1 LPVFRPGSTANHGMS
16 QIFEIHPENPQLRLI
31 RQAVEIL
38 RRGGVI
44 IYPTDSAYA
53 LGCHIQDKAALQ
65 RIIRLRQLN
74 DKHNFTLV
82 CRDLS
87 ELATYARVNNSD
99 YRLLKAFTP
108 GAYTFILR
116 ATSEVPRL
124 MLHPK
129 RKTIGIRVPDHP
141 VVSALL
147 AELNE
152 PLLSSSLILP
162 GETEP
167 MADIDTIRDTLAK
180 QVDLIIDSGFC
191 GLEATTVV
199 SLVEG
204 VPEVLREGKAD
215 PEPFR

>member
-1 LPVFRPGSTANHGMS
+1 MD
-16 QIFEIHPENPQLRLI
+16 
-31 RQAVEIL
+31 IL
-38 RRGGVI
+38 KRGGVI

-53 LGCHIQDKAALQ
+53 LGCHIQDKASLQ
-65 RIIRLRQLN
+65 RIIRLRKLDN
-74 DKHNFTLV
+74 KHNFTLV

-99 YRLLKAFTP
+99 YRLLKANTP

-141 VVSALL
+141 VVAELL
-147 AELNE
+147 KELNE
-152 PLLSSSLILP
+152 PLLSSTLILP

-167 MADIDTIRDTLAK
+167 MHDMDEIRQVMGK

-199 SLVEG
+199 SLLEG
-204 VPEVLREGKAD
+204 VPQVLREGKAD
-215 PEPFR
+215 PEAFR

>member
-1 LPVFRPGSTANHGMS
+1 MV
-16 QIFEIHPENPQLRLI
+16 
-31 RQAVEIL
+31 IL
-38 RRGGVI
+38 KRGGVI

-53 LGCHIQDKAALQ
+53 LGCHIQDKASLQ
-65 RIIRLRQLN
+65 RIIRIRQLSV
-74 DKHNFTLV
+74 KHNFTLV

-99 YRLLKAFTP
+99 YRLLKTYTP
-108 GAYTFILR
+108 GAYTFILQ

-147 AELNE
+147 KELDE
-152 PLLSSSLILP
+152 PLLSTTLILP
-162 GETEP
+162 EATMP
-167 MADIDTIRDTLAK
+167 MSDIDEIRDVMGK

-199 SLVEG
+199 SLVDG
-204 VPEVLREGKAD
+204 APQLLRKGKAD
-215 PEPFR
+215 PDPFR

>member
-1 LPVFRPGSTANHGMS
+1 MAQVFD
-16 QIFEIHPENPQLRLI
+16 IHPDNPQLRLI
-31 RQAVEIL
+31 RQAVDVL
-38 RRGGVI
+38 RQGGVI

-65 RIIRLRQLN
+65 RIIRIRQLD

-87 ELATYARVNNSD
+87 ELSTYARVNNTD

-108 GAYTFILR
+108 NAYTFILR

-129 RKTIGIRVPDHP
+129 RKTIGIRVPGHP

-147 AELNE
+147 EELNE
-152 PLLSSSLILP
+152 PLLSTTLILP

-167 MADIDTIRDTLAK
+167 LADVHDIRDTLGK

-191 GLEATTVV
+191 GLEATTVIN
-199 SLVEG
+199 LVDG
-204 VPEVLREGKAD
+204 VPEIVRRGKAD
-215 PEPFR
+215 PTPFE

>member
-1 LPVFRPGSTANHGMS
+1 MA
-16 QIFEIHPENPQLRLI
+16 QIFEIHPDNPQLRLI
-31 RQAVEIL
+31 RQAVDIL
-38 RRGGVI
+38 RNGGVM
-44 IYPTDSAYA
+44 IYPTDSSYA

-65 RIIRLRQLN
+65 RIIRIRKL
-74 DKHNFTLV
+74 DSKHNFTLV

-87 ELATYARVNNSD
+87 ELATYARVNNTD

-108 GAYTFILR
+108 DAYTFIMR

-147 AELNE
+147 EELNE
-152 PLLSSSLILP
+152 PLLSSTLIMP
-162 GETEP
+162 GESEP
-167 MADIDTIRDTLAK
+167 MADIDEIREALGK

-204 VPEVLREGKAD
+204 VPEVLRRGKAD
-215 PEPFR
+215 PAPFE

>member
-1 LPVFRPGSTANHGMS
+1 MS

-53 LGCHIQDKAALQ
+53 LGCQIQDKAALQ
-65 RIIRLRQLN
+65 RIIRIRQL
-74 DKHNFTLV
+74 DARHNFTLV

-87 ELATYARVNNSD
+87 ELATYARVNNTD

-147 AELNE
+147 TELNE

-162 GETEP
+162 GENEP
-167 MADIDTIRDTLAK
+167 MSDIDQIREVMAR
-180 QVDLIIDSGFC
+180 QVDMIIDSGFC

-199 SLVEG
+199 NLAEG
-204 VPEVLREGKAD
+204 VPEVIRRGKAD
-215 PEPFR
+215 PTPFE

>member
-1 LPVFRPGSTANHGMS
+1 MT
-16 QIFEIHPENPQLRLI
+16 QILEIHPENPQLRLI
-31 RQAVEIL
+31 RQVVEVL

-65 RIIRLRQLN
+65 RIIRLRNLD

-87 ELATYARVNNSD
+87 EIANYAKVNNSD

-108 GAYTFILR
+108 GAYTFILQ

-129 RKTIGIRVPDHP
+129 RKTVGIRVPDHP

-147 AELNE
+147 GELNE
-152 PLLSSSLILP
+152 PLLSSTLILP

-167 MADIDTIRDTLAK
+167 MADIDAIRDTLTR
-180 QVDLIIDSGFC
+180 QVDLVVDSGFC

-204 VPEVLREGKAD
+204 VPEVLRRGKAD
-215 PEPFR
+215 PTPFE

>member
-1 LPVFRPGSTANHGMS
+1 MS

-167 MADIDTIRDTLAK
+167 MAEIDTIRDTLAK

>member
-1 LPVFRPGSTANHGMS
+1 MT
-16 QIFEIHPENPQLRLI
+16 QILEIHPENPQLRLI
-31 RQAVEIL
+31 RQVVEVL

-65 RIIRLRQLN
+65 RIIRLRNLD

-87 ELATYARVNNSD
+87 EIATYAKVNNSD

-108 GAYTFILR
+108 GAYTFILQ

-129 RKTIGIRVPDHP
+129 RKTVGIRVPDHP

-147 AELNE
+147 GELNE
-152 PLLSSSLILP
+152 PLLSSTLILP

-167 MADIDTIRDTLAK
+167 MADIDAIRDTLTR
-180 QVDLIIDSGFC
+180 QVDLVVDSGFC

-204 VPEVLREGKAD
+204 VPKVLRRGKAD
-215 PEPFR
+215 PTPFE

>member
-1 LPVFRPGSTANHGMS
+1 MS

-129 RKTIGIRVPDHP
+129 RKTIGIRVPDHTL
-141 VVSALL
+141 VSALL

-199 SLVEG
+199 SLVDG

>member
-1 LPVFRPGSTANHGMS
+1 MS

-38 RRGGVI
+38 RRGGGI

-199 SLVEG
+199 SLVDG

-215 PEPFR
+215 PELFR

>member
-1 LPVFRPGSTANHGMS
+1 MTQF
-16 QIFEIHPENPQLRLI
+16 FKIHPENPQMRLVK
-31 RQAVEIL
+31 QAVDVL
-38 RRGGVI
+38 RAGGVI

-65 RIIRLRQLN
+65 RIIRIRQL
-74 DKHNFTLV
+74 DSRHNFTLM

-87 ELATYARVNNSD
+87 ELATYAKVSNAD

-108 GAYTFILR
+108 DAYTFILR

-129 RKTIGIRVPDHP
+129 RKTIGIRVPNHS

-147 AELNE
+147 KELDE
-152 PLLSSSLILP
+152 PLLSSTLILP
-162 GETEP
+162 GAPEP
-167 MADIDTIRDTLAK
+167 VSDINDIREVMEK
-180 QVDLIIDSGFC
+180 QVELIIYSGFC
-191 GLEATTVV
+191 GLEATTVI

-204 VPEVLREGKAD
+204 VPQILREGKAAAD
-215 PEPFR
+215 PFR

>member
-1 LPVFRPGSTANHGMS
+1 MS

-31 RQAVEIL
+31 RQAVDVL
-38 RRGGVI
+38 KRGGVI

-65 RIIRLRQLN
+65 RIIRIRELDN
-74 DKHNFTLV
+74 KHNFTLM

-87 ELATYARVNNSD
+87 ELATYARVNNTD

-108 GAYTFILR
+108 DAYTFILR

-124 MLHPK
+124 MMHPK

-147 AELNE
+147 KELNE
-152 PLLSSSLILP
+152 PLLSSTLILP
-162 GETEP
+162 GASLP
-167 MADIDTIRDTLAK
+167 MDDIDEIRDVMGN

-191 GLEATTVV
+191 GLEPTTVV
-199 SLVEG
+199 SLVDG
-204 VPEVLREGKAD
+204 VPQVLREGKAD
-215 PEPFR
+215 AGAFR

>member
-1 LPVFRPGSTANHGMS
+1 VS
-16 QIFEIHPENPQLRLI
+16 QVFEIHPQNPQLRLV
-31 RQAVEIL
+31 RQAVEVL

-65 RIIRLRQLN
+65 RIIRLRQLD

-87 ELATYARVNNSD
+87 ELATYARVNNTD

-147 AELNE
+147 VELDE
-152 PLLSSSLILP
+152 PLLSSTLILP
-162 GETEP
+162 GESEP
-167 MADIDTIRDTLAK
+167 MADIEDIRDTLAR
-180 QVDLIIDSGFC
+180 QVDLVIDSGFC
-191 GLEATTVV
+191 GLEPTTVV

-204 VPEVLREGKAD
+204 VPEVLRRGKAD
-215 PEPFR
+215 PAPFE

>member
-1 LPVFRPGSTANHGMS
+1 MT
-16 QIFEIHPENPQLRLI
+16 QIFDIHPENPQLRLV
-31 RQAVEIL
+31 RQAVDVL
-38 RRGGVI
+38 RAGGVI

-53 LGCHIQDKAALQ
+53 LGCHIQDKASLQ
-65 RIIRLRQLN
+65 RIIRIRQL
-74 DKHNFTLV
+74 DARHNFTLV

-87 ELATYARVNNSD
+87 ELATYARVNNTD

-129 RKTIGIRVPDHP
+129 RKTVGIRVPDHP
-141 VVSALL
+141 VVAALL
-147 AELNE
+147 EELNE
-152 PLLSSSLILP
+152 PLLSTTLIMP
-162 GETEP
+162 GEIEP
-167 MADIDTIRDTLAK
+167 LADIEDIKDTLAK

-199 SLVEG
+199 NLVEG
-204 VPEVLREGKAD
+204 VPEVLRRGKAD
-215 PEPFR
+215 PAPFE

>member
-1 LPVFRPGSTANHGMS
+1 LAQV
-16 QIFEIHPENPQLRLI
+16 FEIHPENPQLRLI

-65 RIIRLRQLN
+65 RIIRIRQLN
-74 DKHNFTLV
+74 DNHNFTLV

-129 RKTIGIRVPDHP
+129 RKSVGIRVPNHP

-147 AELNE
+147 AELDE

-167 MADIDTIRDTLAK
+167 LADIDDIRDTLAK

-191 GLEATTVV
+191 GLESTTVV
-199 SLVEG
+199 SLLEG
-204 VPEVLREGKAD
+204 VPQVLREGKAD

>member
-1 LPVFRPGSTANHGMS
+1 MTQL
-16 QIFEIHPENPQLRLI
+16 FEIHPESPQLRLI

-38 RRGGVI
+38 KRGGVI

-53 LGCHIQDKAALQ
+53 LGCHIQDKGSLQ
-65 RIIRLRQLN
+65 RIIRIRQL
-74 DKHNFTLV
+74 DAKHNFTLV

-99 YRLLKAFTP
+99 YRLLKTYTP
-108 GAYTFILR
+108 GAYTFILQ
-116 ATSEVPRL
+116 ATSEVPKL

-141 VVSALL
+141 VVAALL
-147 AELNE
+147 KELNE
-152 PLLSSSLILP
+152 PLLSSTLILP
-162 GETEP
+162 EATMP
-167 MADIDTIRDTLAK
+167 MGDIDEIREVMGK

-199 SLVEG
+199 SLLDG
-204 VPEVLREGKAD
+204 VPQLLRVGKAD
-215 PEPFR
+215 PDPFR

>member
-1 LPVFRPGSTANHGMS
+1 MS
-16 QIFEIHPENPQLRLI
+16 QIFEIHPDNPQLRLI

-167 MADIDTIRDTLAK
+167 MADIDTIQDTLAK